1 MERRAGWQGNRE
13 ALEPLSLRANPVP
26 GVVRSAAGWRPGD
39 IWLPRV
45 PAAPTAHGKESRP
58 PWVTAPLRGK
68 ESERGSHHL
77 VDHSNPAPAK
87 PTASE
92 GWAGAETGSPGFLSG
107 LSGHGR
113 RKVTW
118 SHQLQVHI

>member
-68 ESERGSHHL
+68 ESLREEVTTLWTTAILPLPSPL
-77 VDHSNPAPAK
+77 PAR
-87 PTASE
+87 
-92 GWAGAETGSPGFLSG
+92 AGQ
-107 LSGHGR
+107 GR
-113 RKVTW
+113 RRAAQA
-118 SHQLQVHI
+118 S